1 MIRNFNTYEE
11 FKEYDR
17 SAHMERA
24 GRMVCIRFLRE
35 SANADLKDLG
45 CYQ

>member
-24 GRMVCIRFLRE
+24 GRMVCIHSNRE
-35 SANADLKDLG
+35 RATADLKDLG
-45 CYQ
+45 CY